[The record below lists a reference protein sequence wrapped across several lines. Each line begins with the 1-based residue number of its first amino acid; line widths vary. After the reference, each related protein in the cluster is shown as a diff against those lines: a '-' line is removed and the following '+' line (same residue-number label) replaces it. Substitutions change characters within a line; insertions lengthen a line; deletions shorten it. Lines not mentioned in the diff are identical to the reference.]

1 MLNRSNTFSME
12 SRKIASEF
20 LEQSLLSL
28 DQEGAEII
36 ILKAIQE
43 ESTVKVVGTL
53 ISDTLKRIGDS
64 WEKGNLSLSQV
75 YMSGV
80 ICEKIIDKVLPPSV
94 PYRSNQPKAAI
105 AVFEDF
111 HLLGKRIVYSTLR
124 ASGIELMDLGGGL
137 SVNKLAKIVREED
150 IKILLVSVLMLPS
163 ALHIKDLRDQLSDL
177 DVKIIV
183 GGAPF
188 RFDDKLWT
196 EIGADYY
203 GKDSAEALEIVH
215 KLMEVN

>member
-1 MLNRSNTFSME
+1 
-12 SRKIASEF
+12 
-20 LEQSLLSL
+20 
-28 DQEGAEII
+28 
-36 ILKAIQE
+36 
-43 ESTVKVVGTL
+43 
-53 ISDTLKRIGDS
+53 
-64 WEKGNLSLSQV
+64 
-75 YMSGV
+75 
-80 ICEKIIDKVLPPSV
+80 
-94 PYRSNQPKAAI
+94 
-105 AVFEDF
+105 
-111 HLLGKRIVYSTLR
+111 LGKRIVYSTLR

>member
-1 MLNRSNTFSME
+1 
-12 SRKIASEF
+12 
-20 LEQSLLSL
+20 
-28 DQEGAEII
+28 
-36 ILKAIQE
+36 
-43 ESTVKVVGTL
+43 
-53 ISDTLKRIGDS
+53 
-64 WEKGNLSLSQV
+64 
-75 YMSGV
+75 MSGV

>member
-53 ISDTLKRIGDS
+53 VSDTLKRIGDS

>member
-1 MLNRSNTFSME
+1 ME

-53 ISDTLKRIGDS
+53 VSDTLKRIGDS